1 MARVGI
7 ISLGCPKN
15 LVDAEEILGE
25 VQKAG
30 HKIETDI
37 ECADV
42 LIVNTCGFIKS
53 AKEESIDS
61 ILDAVRYKTNGAC
74 RSVIVTGCLA
84 QRYGKD
90 LAAEIPEI
98 DAVLGLGK
106 TGDVTRAI
114 AETLA
119 GNKIIDVGEPSAWWL
134 ESRNRVLSTAP
145 WTAYLRVADGCDN
158 RCTYCAIPSIR
169 GGFRSRPANVILE
182 EAKALA
188 DLGVRELNLVA
199 QDVTRY
205 GCDDEERYTLPD
217 LLEELAGIDGLRWI
231 RLLYCYPTRITDE
244 LIEVIA
250 SNDKICKYLDVPL
263 QHCSDAIL
271 KAMGRRG
278 SKAEYIDMLGKVRA
292 ICPDIAIRTTFIV
305 GFPGETEAMFKELLD
320 FVRDTRFDRLGAFVF
335 SPEDGTSAANLP
347 NKVHHRTARKR
358 CRVLMELQESISLE
372 RNTSFVGSRMEILVE
387 HVDGKHAIGR
397 SYRDAPDIDG
407 IVRIKDCTASPGQF
421 ITVEI
426 IDAEHHDLIGKHLHD
441 HVGTQMRLN
450 TKAFSMCAKV
460 IGDAEVQ
467 TSSV

>member
-25 VQKAG
+25 VQKAE
-30 HKIETDI
+30 HTIETDI
-37 ECADV
+37 ERADV
-42 LIVNTCGFIKS
+42 LIINTCGFIKS

-98 DAVLGLGK
+98 DALLGLGK
-106 TGDVTRAI
+106 TGDVNRAI

-119 GNKIIDVGEPSAWWL
+119 GNQIIDVGEPSAWWL

-145 WTAYLRVADGCDN
+145 WTAYLRIADGCDN
-158 RCTYCAIPSIR
+158 RCTYCAIPGIR
-169 GGFRSRPANVILE
+169 GGFRSRPADVILD
-182 EAKALA
+182 EARALA

-205 GCDDEERYTLPD
+205 GLDDKGGFTLAD
-217 LLEELAGIDGLRWI
+217 LLKELAGIDGLRWI

-250 SNDKICKYLDVPL
+250 SHEKICKYLDVPL

-271 KAMGRRG
+271 RAMGRRG
-278 SKAEYIDMLGKVRA
+278 NKAEYIDTLRRVRT

-305 GFPGETEAMFKELLD
+305 GFPGETEQMFEELLD
-320 FVRDTRFDRLGAFVF
+320 FVRDMRFDRLGAFVF
-335 SPEDGTSAANLP
+335 SPEEGTLAASLP
-347 NKVHHRTARKR
+347 DKVHHSIARKR
-358 CRVLMELQESISLE
+358 CRILMELQESISLE
-372 RNTSFVGSRMEILVE
+372 RNTSLIGSRMEVLVE

-407 IVRIKDCTASPGQF
+407 VVRVSDCTAHRGQF
-421 ITVEI
+421 VTVEI
-426 IDAEHHDLIGKHLHD
+426 IDAEHHDLIGRHLHAN
-441 HVGTQMRLN
+441 VGTKESTN
-450 TKAFSMCAKV
+450 AK
-460 IGDAEVQ
+460 
-467 TSSV
+467 TSEK